1 MHSYSKSFQR
11 LLTIMNTLR
20 EQCPWDQKQTIHT
33 LRKLTIEETYE
44 LADAITEENWSGLKE
59 ELGDLFLHLVFYARI
74 ASEQNQFHIGDV
86 IETVCNKLVFRHP
99 HIYDF
104 IKANDEE
111 TVKQNWEKLKLKEGK
126 RSVLGG
132 VPTALPAITKAVRL
146 QEKAAQVGF
155 EWSET
160 GEVKTKLLE
169 EISELDEALSSG
181 NQNEIEAEFGD
192 VLFSMMNLAR
202 FLQVDPENALEKT
215 NKKFK
220 RRFEQMEEKVL
231 SIGKNLSDCSLEEM
245 DAIWNEIKKHE
256 S

>member
-1 MHSYSKSFQR
+1 MDSYAQSFNR
-11 LLTIMNTLR
+11 LLNIMKTLR
-20 EQCPWDQKQTIHT
+20 EQCPWDQKQTIQT

-44 LADAITEENWSGLKE
+44 LAEAITDENWAGLKE
-59 ELGDLFLHLVFYARI
+59 ELGDVLLHLVFYARI
-74 ASEQNQFHIGDV
+74 AAEQNHFHIGDV

-99 HIYDF
+99 HIYDSV
-104 IKANDEE
+104 KADDEE

-132 VPTALPAITKAVRL
+132 VPSALPAITKAVRL

-160 GEVKTKLLE
+160 GEVKAKLLE
-169 EISELDEALSSG
+169 EISELDEALLG
-181 NQNEIEAEFGD
+181 GKQDEIEAEFGD

-220 RRFEQMEEKVL
+220 RRFEQMEEKIISTGKDL
-231 SIGKNLSDCSLEEM
+231 SQSTLEEM
-245 DAIWNEIKKHE
+245 DAIWNEIKKYE